1 MNKITK
7 RSFYSFL
14 ALYLISSFIF
24 LVFAAYWF
32 FTSQVAMERNNNYY
46 RMTQIA
52 DKVSS
57 DIIQAHMMDKQYS
70 LESFPHA
77 KVAMLDGKKHI
88 MQGNFKHEIDFSRD
102 FYMAND
108 SFTLL
113 SDRANGHLNVAYVVV
128 QSNQCNKN
136 ITALK
141 NRVAYTVIFT
151 AIFIIIISVFLS
163 YMFLKPIKEKMEEIE
178 QFVKDATHELNTPIT
193 ALMMSTSRLKSKKV
207 YDEKINKNISIST
220 KQLYEIYSSLSFLSF
235 DNKKEQAE
243 LLYFD
248 TIVETSVAYFSELL
262 ERKKIE
268 IVVNLE
274 PCPLMISPTKAKM
287 LINNLLSNSIKYS
300 KPNSKITLTLSENS
314 FSIKDEGIGIAQDKL
329 DEIFTRFVRANS
341 YAGGF
346 GVGLNIVESIVSEY
360 KYKINID
367 SKVDVGTTVTINFEQ
382 EDERSKAKDKHV

>member
-57 DIIQAHMMDKQYS
+57 DIIQAYMMDKQYF

-77 KVAMLDGKKHI
+77 KVAILDDKKHI
-88 MQGNFKHEIDFSRD
+88 MQGNFKHKIDFSRD

-108 SFTLL
+108 NFTLL

-128 QSNQCNKN
+128 QSNQYNKN

-178 QFVKDATHELNTPIT
+178 QFVKDTTHELNTPIT

-207 YDEKINKNISIST
+207 YDERINKNISIST

-235 DNKKEQAE
+235 DNKKEQTE

-268 IVVNLE
+268 IVVNIE

-346 GVGLNIVESIVSEY
+346 GVGLNIVESIVHEY

-367 SKVDVGTTVTINFEQ
+367 SKIDVGTTVTLNFEQ
-382 EDERSKAKDKHV
+382 EDERTKAKNKHV

>member
-1 MNKITK
+1 
-7 RSFYSFL
+7 
-14 ALYLISSFIF
+14 
-24 LVFAAYWF
+24 
-32 FTSQVAMERNNNYY
+32 
-46 RMTQIA
+46 
-52 DKVSS
+52 
-57 DIIQAHMMDKQYS
+57 
-70 LESFPHA
+70 
-77 KVAMLDGKKHI
+77 
-88 MQGNFKHEIDFSRD
+88 
-102 FYMAND
+102 
-108 SFTLL
+108 
-113 SDRANGHLNVAYVVV
+113 
-128 QSNQCNKN
+128 
-136 ITALK
+136 
-141 NRVAYTVIFT
+141 
-151 AIFIIIISVFLS
+151 VFLS

-178 QFVKDATHELNTPIT
+178 QFVKDTTHELNTPIT

-207 YDEKINKNISIST
+207 YDERINKNISIST

-248 TIVETSVAYFSELL
+248 TIVDTSVAYFSELL

-268 IVVNLE
+268 MVVNLE

-329 DEIFTRFVRANS
+329 DEIFTRFIRANS

-346 GVGLNIVESIVSEY
+346 GVGLNIVESIVHEY

-367 SKVDVGTTVTINFEQ
+367 SKVDVGTTVTLNFEQ
-382 EDERSKAKDKHV
+382 EDERSKAKNKHV